1 MGKLVIAGVLF
12 MAPIVGVLAVNPT
25 ATKDCLENAQVWLK
39 KQFPDP
45 PKAKK
50 KSPPVQRG

>member
-25 ATKDCLENAQVWLK
+25 ATKDCFENAQVWLK